1 MIVQLLL
8 LLPQSSADGGPC
20 VSVGIWNFFHSSWSW
35 RRSEPVT
42 VVPRHPL
49 LAAPLAIT
57 QNILRPTQR
66 QSGSR
71 TKTHAI
77 TFASAIAATCAW
89 RFAVVHGFPGAP
101 RSYNPITA
109 EKAPRRNL
117 IFRKTRNA
125 KKILIF

>member
-1 MIVQLLL
+1 MELLSFVL
-8 LLPQSSADGGPC
+8 VLEE
-20 VSVGIWNFFHSSWSW
+20 VGARNGSTTSY
-35 RRSEPVT
+35 
-42 VVPRHPL
+42 PL

-101 RSYNPITA
+101 RSYNPITD
-109 EKAPRRNL
+109 EKAPSRNL